1 MRSTMQRK
9 SFTAEFK
16 AKVAL
21 EALRSEKTVN
31 ELAGAYEVHP
41 NQVSNWKREAQAGL
55 VDIFST
61 KRGRQTV
68 YDLAEQ
74 ERLHSQ
80 IGRMQVELAW
90 LKKKSGLSR

>member
-1 MRSTMQRK
+1 MRSTLQRK

-31 ELAGAYEVHP
+31 ELAGAYDVHP

-55 VDIFST
+55 VAIFST
-61 KRGRQTV
+61 QRGQQAAHE
-68 YDLAEQ
+68 LAER
-74 ERLHSQ
+74 ERLYSQ
-80 IGRMQVELAW
+80 IGRLQVETGVVE
-90 LKKKSGLSR
+90 KKSLG

>member
-1 MRSTMQRK
+1 MQRK

-21 EALRSEKTVN
+21 EALRSEKAVN
-31 ELAGAYEVHP
+31 ELAGAYDVHP

-55 VDIFST
+55 VEIFSAQ
-61 KRGRQTV
+61 RGRQAAHE
-68 YDLAEQ
+68 LAEG
-74 ERLHSQ
+74 ERLYRQ
-80 IGRMQVELAW
+80 IGRLQVELDG

>member
-1 MRSTMQRK
+1 MQRK

-31 ELAGAYEVHP
+31 ELVGTYDVHP
-41 NQVSNWKREAQAGL
+41 NQVANWKREAQAGL
-55 VDIFST
+55 VALFST
-61 KRGRQTV
+61 KRGRQAAHEV
-68 YDLAEQ
+68 AER
-74 ERLHSQ
+74 ERLDSQ
-80 IGRMQVELAW
+80 IGRLQVELDW

>member
-1 MRSTMQRK
+1 MQRK

-31 ELAGAYEVHP
+31 ELASAYDVHP
-41 NQVSNWKREAQAGL
+41 NQVANWKREAQAGL
-55 VDIFST
+55 VEIFST
-61 KRGRQTV
+61 QRGRQAAH
-68 YDLAEQ
+68 DLTER
-74 ERLHSQ
+74 ERLYSQ
-80 IGRMQVELAW
+80 IGRLQGELDW

>member
-1 MRSTMQRK
+1 MQRK

-31 ELAGAYEVHP
+31 ELAGAYDVHP

-55 VDIFST
+55 VEIFST
-61 KRGRQTV
+61 QRGRQAAPE
-68 YDLAEQ
+68 LAER
-74 ERLHSQ
+74 ERLYSQ
-80 IGRMQVELAW
+80 IGRLQVELDW
-90 LKKKSGLSR
+90 LTKKSGLSR

>member
-1 MRSTMQRK
+1 MQRK

-41 NQVSNWKREAQAGL
+41 NQVSNWKRKPKRVWWRSSPPSAGG
-55 VDIFST
+55 
-61 KRGRQTV
+61 KRRTSWLSESGYT
-68 YDLAEQ
+68 A
-74 ERLHSQ
+74 RLD
-80 IGRMQVELAW
+80 RLQVSW
-90 LKKKSGLSR
+90 TG

>member
-1 MRSTMQRK
+1 MRSTLQRK

-31 ELAGAYEVHP
+31 ELAGAYDVHP

-55 VDIFST
+55 VEIFST
-61 KRGRQTV
+61 KRGRQAAHE
-68 YDLAEQ
+68 LAER
-74 ERLHSQ
+74 ERLYSQ
-80 IGRMQVELAW
+80 IGRLQVELDW

>member
-1 MRSTMQRK
+1 MQRK

-31 ELAGAYEVHP
+31 ELAGAYDVHP

-55 VDIFST
+55 LEIFSS
-61 KRGRQTV
+61 KRGRPAAPDV
-68 YDLAEQ
+68 AER
-74 ERLHSQ
+74 ERLYSQ
-80 IGRMQVELAW
+80 SGRLQVELDW

>member
-1 MRSTMQRK
+1 MQRK

-21 EALRSEKTVN
+21 EALRSEKTIN

-41 NQVSNWKREAQAGL
+41 NPISNWKREAQVGW

-61 KRGRQTV
+61 QRGRQAAQEI
-68 YDLAEQ
+68 AER
-74 ERLHSQ
+74 ERLYSQ
-80 IGRMQVELAW
+80 IGRLQVELEG

>member
-1 MRSTMQRK
+1 MRSTLQRK

-31 ELAGAYEVHP
+31 ELAGAYDVHP

-55 VDIFST
+55 VEIFSCC
-61 KRGRQTV
+61 KFSSDGYQTC
-68 YDLAEQ
+68 YT
-74 ERLHSQ
+74 
-80 IGRMQVELAW
+80 M
-90 LKKKSGLSR
+90 LKVHTFV